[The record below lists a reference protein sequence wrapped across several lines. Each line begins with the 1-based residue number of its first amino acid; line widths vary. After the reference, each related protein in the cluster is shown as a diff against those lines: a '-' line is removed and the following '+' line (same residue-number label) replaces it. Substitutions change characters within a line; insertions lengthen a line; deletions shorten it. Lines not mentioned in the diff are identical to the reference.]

1 MSVAPSSQ
9 SVPRSRYRL
18 DHNGFRVLNPN
29 RQPPQSRFSLS
40 RQQTVVLLLGL
51 IDYYYEDYVK
61 NPQQKR
67 TVADVASFIN
77 NNRGGVLLKA
87 LRWLNRKL
95 GRAKKN
101 IGINEAHVNELLNYL
116 SEITKN
122 SSTGPVVSMVPKTG
136 IQQMHNRFPEVVARL
151 LISKVI

>member
-1 MSVAPSSQ
+1 MSVAPSPQ
-9 SVPRSRYRL
+9 SVPRYWL
-18 DHNGFRVLNPN
+18 DHNGFRVLHPN

-101 IGINEAHVNELLNYL
+101 IGINETHVNELLNYL
-116 SEITKN
+116 GQQAYSRCITG
-122 SSTGPVVSMVPKTG
+122 SLRS
-136 IQQMHNRFPEVVARL
+136 
-151 LISKVI
+151 